1 MNIVINPAFNHLKEQ
16 IENIPASF
24 TSEKNIIYEGR
35 NTLKLIDFGG
45 RKLVVKSFKIPNI
58 INKFAYS
65 YLRPSKARRS
75 YEYGFEIIKR
85 GINTPAPVAYIEE
98 FKLGLL
104 HRSFYIC
111 EYCNYDR
118 SFREFDLRP
127 GTFANKTD
135 ILIAFADFTAAMH
148 DRQIYHPDYSNGN
161 ILFEKKGSSISFSVI
176 DINRITFG
184 AVSRKK
190 SYKAFRRLCA
200 GEEMLRIIAER
211 YAVKRG
217 LKVNECIAKVKY
229 YNDKTMKPTPLDQWP
244 PLEPQDIQEN

>member
-1 MNIVINPAFNHLKEQ
+1 MNIVINPAFNHLKAYM
-16 IENIPASF
+16 ENIPSSF

-35 NTLKLIDFGG
+35 NTLKLFDFGG
-45 RKLVVKSFKIPNI
+45 QKLVVKSFKIPNI

-85 GINTPAPVAYIEE
+85 GINTPVPVAYIEE

-111 EYCNYDR
+111 AYCDYNR

-148 DRQIYHPDYSNGN
+148 DQQIYHPDYSNGN
-161 ILFEKKGSSISFSVI
+161 ILFKKKGTSISFSVV
-176 DINRITFG
+176 DINRIIFG
-184 AVSRKK
+184 AVGRKE
-190 SYKAFRRLCA
+190 SYKAFHRLCA
-200 GEEMLRIIAER
+200 GEEMLRIISER
-211 YAVKRG
+211 YAERRG
-217 LKVNECIAKVKY
+217 LNVEEYIRKVKY

-244 PLEPQDIQEN
+244 PLETQDVQED